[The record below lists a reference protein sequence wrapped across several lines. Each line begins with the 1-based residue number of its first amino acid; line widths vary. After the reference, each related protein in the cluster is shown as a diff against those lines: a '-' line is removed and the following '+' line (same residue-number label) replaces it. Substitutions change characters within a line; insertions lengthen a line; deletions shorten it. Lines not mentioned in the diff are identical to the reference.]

1 MVQTIEKLRKLAFWT
16 VDFFKG
22 GSVRSHYN
30 DIRFILENYNSKE
43 SQHRRQKHLDNL
55 LNHAIATTR
64 FYSAYEN
71 FKSLEDFPIINKSII
86 RENIEEILSSKY
98 EDKNN
103 YEMSTSGSSGTPF
116 KTLQNK
122 NKKIR
127 NTADTI
133 YFKKRAGFEIGYK
146 LYYIRKWFKMHTKSN
161 LMTRMRNIEMVDVT
175 EFSDDYLLSFV
186 KNLQNDTS
194 TKVMI
199 GYSSAFRDI
208 CNYLERTN
216 AEPIISNISCIIA
229 MSEAL
234 SDRTRD
240 ALKKYFN
247 APVLSRYSNLE
258 NGILSIQ
265 LPEQGELFHINW
277 ASYFIEILHPDKDI
291 PVNYGEL
298 GRVVVTDLFNHCMP
312 MIRYDT
318 GDLAIMTDNNTH
330 YSGAPGF
337 VRVEGRKMDML
348 YNTKGN
354 VQSPFIIFH
363 LEPYADIKQFQ
374 LIQEGEKSY
383 ILKLNVEST
392 FNSQNELIDMFK
404 SYLGDD
410 AEIEIK
416 YVEEIPQLSSG
427 KRRLTVN
434 NYRKEELMEV

>member
-1 MVQTIEKLRKLAFWT
+1 MKQIIEKLRKLAFWAI
-16 VDFFKG
+16 DFLKG

-30 DIRFILENYNSKE
+30 DIKFISENYNSDE
-43 SQHRRQKHLDNL
+43 AELRRQRHLDNL
-55 LNHAIATTR
+55 LNHAVVTTK
-64 FYSAYEN
+64 FYSAYKN
-71 FKSLEDFPIINKSII
+71 FKSLEDFPVINKSII
-86 RENIEEILSSKY
+86 REYLDEILSSTYKN
-98 EDKNN
+98 KNN

-133 YFKKRAGFEIGYK
+133 YFKKKAGFEIGYK

-161 LMTRMRNIEMVDVT
+161 LMTKMRNIEMVDVT
-175 EFSDDYLLSFV
+175 EFSDEYLSSFI
-186 KNLQNDTS
+186 KKLQKDTS

-208 CNYLERTN
+208 CNYLERKN
-216 AEPIISNISCIIA
+216 SAPIKSNISCIIA

-234 SDRTRD
+234 SDRTRN
-240 ALKKYFN
+240 ALEKYFN

-265 LPEQGELFHINW
+265 LPEQGNLFHINW
-277 ASYFIEILHPDKDI
+277 ASYFIEILHPEKDV
-291 PVNYGEL
+291 PVAYGKL

-318 GDLAIMTDNNTH
+318 GDLAIMTDKNLHFN
-330 YSGAPGF
+330 GAPGF

-354 VQSPFIIFH
+354 IQSPFIIFH
-363 LEPYADIKQFQ
+363 LEPYASIKQFQ
-374 LIQEGEKSY
+374 LIQEGEKTY
-383 ILKLNVEST
+383 ILKLNVESN
-392 FNSQNELIDMFK
+392 FNSENELIKMFK

-410 AEIEIK
+410 AEIQIL
-416 YVEEIPQLSSG
+416 YVDEIPQLSSG
-427 KRRLTVN
+427 KRRLTIN
-434 NYRKEELMEV
+434 NYKKEELLEV